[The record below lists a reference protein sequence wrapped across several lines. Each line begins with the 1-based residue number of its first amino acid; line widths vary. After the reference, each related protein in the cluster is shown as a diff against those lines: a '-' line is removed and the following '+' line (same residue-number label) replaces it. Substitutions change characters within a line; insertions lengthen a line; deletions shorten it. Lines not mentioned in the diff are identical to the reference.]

1 MSGILP
7 EHRGARA
14 AMVAEQLRMR
24 DIDDEKVIAAMETI
38 ERHRFVPVAVLE
50 SAYDDM
56 PLPIGH
62 GQTISQPYIVAFMTQ
77 ALQLAGNETVLE
89 VGAGCGY
96 QSAVLSLLSKHV
108 YALEI
113 IAALVETARE
123 NLRTAGRA
131 NVTVMKGDGYFGLPQ
146 HAPYDA
152 ILVAAAARDVP
163 RVLEEEL
170 AENGRMIIPV
180 GQAIQELCLV
190 TKHKGIIKKEMLL
203 DVRFVPLVH

>member
-1 MSGILP
+1 MPGILP
-7 EHRGARA
+7 DHKDARH
-14 AMVAEQLRMR
+14 AMVEEQLLTR
-24 DIDDEKVIAAMETI
+24 DIVDKKVIAAMDSI
-38 ERHRFVPVAVLE
+38 ERHRFVPLVSVE
-50 SAYDDM
+50 RAYDDI

-77 ALQLAGNETVLE
+77 ALQLTGNETVLE

-96 QSAVLSLLSKHV
+96 QSAVLSLLVKHV

-113 IAALVETARE
+113 IDALVATARV
-123 NLRTAGRA
+123 NVSAAGCT
-131 NVTVMKGDGYFGLPQ
+131 NVTVVKGDGYRGLAE

-163 RVLEEEL
+163 QALEDEL

-180 GQAIQELCLV
+180 GQEIQELCLV
-190 TKHKGIIKKEMLL
+190 TKHKGKIRKEILL